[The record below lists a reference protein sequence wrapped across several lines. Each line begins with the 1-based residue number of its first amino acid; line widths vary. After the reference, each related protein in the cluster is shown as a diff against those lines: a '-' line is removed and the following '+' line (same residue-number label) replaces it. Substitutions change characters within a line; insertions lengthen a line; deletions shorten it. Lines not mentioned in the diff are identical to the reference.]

1 MSMTFPPGSEQSRNQ
16 LIESHLP
23 LVRSIAKRHAGRGEA
38 LEDLVQVGC
47 IGLIRAS
54 ARFDPDRGA
63 AFATFAAP
71 AIEGEIRR
79 HLDDRATAL
88 RVPRELQRITS
99 ELQRRRADLTA
110 SLGRPPTV
118 TELAAALELEV
129 SEVERALDAERAL
142 QPGPAQA
149 DEMAEMKSESQPLAS
164 SEDRLLVA
172 AGAHVLD
179 ERERRIVLLRF
190 HADLTEQEIARD
202 LGISQAHVS
211 RLLSA
216 ALAKLR
222 TELTSENASQSASN
236 RDQAAPEALSRS
248 PGNGRMASDEKK
260 RQKDSRRPQT
270 ETKIDAVDARAKEP
284 TKKSGHSGRF
294 LVRMPSALHG
304 KLTAAAESE
313 QVSLNRF
320 VTDALTAAVS
330 KEHGDSSP
338 HGAIQPDSASHSPP
352 VAGRSS
358 RAELGPEANPD
369 EAHSRRF
376 RMLLAAN
383 IVVIVVAA
391 VVAAVLLVLA
401 LERGI

>member
-1 MSMTFPPGSEQSRNQ
+1 MSTTFPPGSEQNRER

-23 LVRSIAKRHAGRGEA
+23 LVKSIAKRYAGRGES
-38 LEDLVQVGC
+38 LEDLIQVGS

-54 ARFDPDRGA
+54 DRFDPDRGA

-79 HLDDRATAL
+79 HLVDRANVL
-88 RVPRELQRITS
+88 RIPRELQRITG
-99 ELQRRRADLTA
+99 ELQRCRAELSS
-110 SLGRPPTV
+110 SLGRAPTV
-118 TELAAALELEV
+118 TELAAALGLEPP
-129 SEVERALDAERAL
+129 EVERALDAERAL
-142 QPGPAQA
+142 QPSPAHA
-149 DEMAEMKSESQPLAS
+149 DEVAETERESESLSA

-172 AGAHVLD
+172 AGASVLD

-190 HADLTEQEIARD
+190 HADMTEQEIARD

-222 TELTSENASQSASN
+222 TELTKEGGGQPAGEG
-236 RDQAAPEALSRS
+236 DQPKPVSPR
-248 PGNGRMASDEKK
+248 PGNGQAGRAR
-260 RQKDSRRPQT
+260 RQKDSA
-270 ETKIDAVDARAKEP
+270 ETKIETKIETVGARAKEP

-294 LVRMPSALHG
+294 LVRMPSALHE
-304 KLTAAAESE
+304 KLTAAAERE

-320 VTDALTAAVS
+320 VTDVLASSVS
-330 KEHGDSSP
+330 KKHGNSGSGGHLGSTLHSATRAWHPSP
-338 HGAIQPDSASHSPP
+338 VEPPSGA
-352 VAGRSS
+352 
-358 RAELGPEANPD
+358 EPD
-369 EAHSRRF
+369 EDRRRRF

-383 IVVIVVAA
+383 VVVIVAA
-391 VVAAVLLVLA
+391 VVVALVLLVLA